1 MNDIVL
7 SFCVHFCSSLIKR
20 ISVQQYFLEVG
31 DIFEDAGISWS
42 TISKSRGT
50 IHIDGC
56 SHPKDSKNQHDDSQ
70 NASRV
75 RLDYIKGKK
84 QDTTIFVS
92 VSSII

>member
-1 MNDIVL
+1 M
-7 SFCVHFCSSLIKR
+7 
-20 ISVQQYFLEVG
+20 QQHFLEVG
-31 DIFEDAGISWS
+31 DICEDAGISWS

-75 RLDYIKGKK
+75 RLDYIKGTK